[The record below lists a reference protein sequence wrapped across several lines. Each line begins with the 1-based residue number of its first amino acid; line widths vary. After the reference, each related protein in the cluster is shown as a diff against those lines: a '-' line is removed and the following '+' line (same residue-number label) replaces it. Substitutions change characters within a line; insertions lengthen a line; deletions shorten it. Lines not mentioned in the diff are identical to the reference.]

1 MDMSPPPRP
10 RSHVGDLE
18 TPEHAPRRGAR
29 PMSAPARRVTLNLS
43 PLKREHARGLNLAA
57 AQAKRTSRQH
67 REIRPKS
74 APKKRADEQEEWLQD
89 RMNMERTHSGPQDP
103 WLAQLAR
110 LRLSS
115 LPAQTRRRN
124 AVRGFIED
132 SAAAFQRT
140 HSTRFLVATR
150 GEHGDWRSASRASL
164 NTLIS
169 VLLSAER
176 ISDATRVL
184 SDLPFL
190 QRRLQLGSL
199 PEMLDD
205 FDLVEA
211 ALEELVVSEPFEQ
224 RSAESSGALARRMY
238 LVLLRAEIDALARR
252 MQNDAADRC
261 QHPPPCL
268 T

>member
-1 MDMSPPPRP
+1 
-10 RSHVGDLE
+10 
-18 TPEHAPRRGAR
+18 
-29 PMSAPARRVTLNLS
+29 MSAPARRRVTLTTSVS
-43 PLKREHARGLNLAA
+43 PKRDHPLRLNVAA
-57 AQAKRTSRQH
+57 AQAKRQSRQQ
-67 REIRPKS
+67 REIRHKS
-74 APKKRADEQEEWLQD
+74 APKRADEKEEWLLNRIPSD
-89 RMNMERTHSGPQDP
+89 GGPQDP
-103 WLAQLAR
+103 WIAQLAR

-140 HSTRFLVATR
+140 HSTRYLIESR

-164 NTLIS
+164 NALIS

-199 PEMLDD
+199 PEMLED
-205 FDLVEA
+205 FDLCEA
-211 ALEELVVSEPFEQ
+211 ALEELVLAEPFEQ

-238 LVLLRAEIDALARR
+238 LVFLRAEIDALARR
-252 MQNDAADRC
+252 MQHDAADRC
-261 QHPPPCL
+261 VL
-268 T
+268 